1 MSPARSLAAPEKTIF
16 NRERLLAFLLD
27 RRSYPHRPRSV
38 RLVET
43 HASYVFAAP
52 PFVYKV
58 KKPVNYGFLDF
69 STLEKRHHF
78 CEREVSLN
86 RRLCPDVHLGVDPI
100 FRCKG
105 RLTFE
110 GRGEVVEYA
119 IRMRKLDAS
128 YFLSRLLKRNEV
140 GSGELDRIVSALTA
154 FYESQK
160 PTDSIVKWG
169 RVEKLKI
176 STRENFRQVTSFLGS
191 TISTPAFQAIRFYT
205 DDFYRRH
212 ARLFESRVRER
223 RIRDCHGDLH
233 LDHIHITPTQLS
245 IYDCIEFNDRFRYL
259 DVASDVAF
267 LAMDFDFQGRWDLSH
282 YLTSRIAASLNDLA
296 MLKLMDFYKCYRAFV
311 RGKVES
317 IQTRGAAMHRSG
329 AHPRRY
335 FRLALRYAMAGS
347 TPMVVIVMGRVAS
360 GKSALAEA
368 LGRELGWRVF
378 SSDRTRKELAG
389 VPLYGRE
396 KTAVRRRLYSKAM
409 TNRTYKSLARQ
420 AVRCADEKHGVILDA
435 TYSSRQHREQLT
447 RELNAR
453 GLRYC
458 FIETQAPEAIVKR
471 RLARRAGRS
480 RECSDARLE
489 DFEALNRF
497 YEQPLE
503 LAASGKLVTVS
514 TAKALE
520 SATTAALKRLT
531 TSVQR
536 CTRVAGS
543 LPAN

>member
-1 MSPARSLAAPEKTIF
+1 MSRARSLAAPGKTIF

-43 HASYVFAAP
+43 HASYVLVAR

-58 KKPVNYGFLDF
+58 KKLVNYGFLDF

-100 FRCKG
+100 FLCKG

-110 GRGEVVEYA
+110 GPGKVVEYA
-119 IRMRKLDAS
+119 IKMRKLDTR

-140 GSGELDRIVSALTA
+140 GSGELDRIVSALTG

-176 STRENFRQVTSFLGS
+176 STRENFRQVKSFLGA

-267 LAMDFDFQGRWDLSH
+267 LAMDFDFQGRRDLSH
-282 YLTSRIAASLNDLA
+282 YLTSRIADSLNDPV

-317 IQTRGAAMHRSG
+317 IQTRGATMHPSRTH
-329 AHPRRY
+329 ARRY
-335 FRLALRYAMAGS
+335 FQLALSYAIAGS
-347 TPMVVIVMGRVAS
+347 GPMVVIVMGRVAS

-378 SSDRTRKELAG
+378 SSDKTRKDLAG
-389 VPLYGRE
+389 VRLYGRG
-396 KTAVRRRLYSKAM
+396 KIAVRRRLYTKAM
-409 TNRTYKSLARQ
+409 TDRTYKSLARQ

-435 TYSSRQHREQLT
+435 TYSRREHREQLT

-453 GLRYC
+453 GLRYR
-458 FIETQAPEAIVKR
+458 FVETQAPEATVKR
-471 RLARRAGRS
+471 RLAQRAGHS
-480 RECSDARLE
+480 RQCSDARLE
-489 DFEALNRF
+489 DFEALNRS
-497 YEQPLE
+497 YEQPIE
-503 LAASGKLVTVS
+503 LVAFCKLVTVS
-514 TAKALE
+514 TVGTLE
-520 SATTAALKRLT
+520 SATTAALKCLT
-531 TSVQR
+531 ASVQR
-536 CTRVAGS
+536 DGRW
-543 LPAN
+543 